1 MKSPSTPD
9 EWSITDSSLLTRKN
23 EQPGKTPTPA
33 TTKTPTYKAEEVSR
47 KHLFLDDLFLQEE
60 IVFLRTELDSKQ
72 RIAEILLKQI
82 SENFRPMNQVE
93 NTTFNNFIK
102 NDVNIKS
109 SKCQSPSKLI
119 NDNTMEKYALTKEKW
134 TFN

>member
-1 MKSPSTPD
+1 M
-9 EWSITDSSLLTRKN
+9 
-23 EQPGKTPTPA
+23 
-33 TTKTPTYKAEEVSR
+33 
-47 KHLFLDDLFLQEE
+47 DDLFLQEE
-60 IVFLRTELDSKQ
+60 IVFLRTELDSTQ
-72 RIAEILLKQI
+72 QIAEILLKQI

-119 NDNTMEKYALTKEKW
+119 NDNTMEKYALTKEK
-134 TFN
+134 

>member
-1 MKSPSTPD
+1 MNDQSLTAP
-9 EWSITDSSLLTRKN
+9 LLTRKN

-72 RIAEILLKQI
+72 RIVQADE
-82 SENFRPMNQVE
+82 
-93 NTTFNNFIK
+93 
-102 NDVNIKS
+102 
-109 SKCQSPSKLI
+109 PSR
-119 NDNTMEKYALTKEKW
+119 EHH
-134 TFN
+134 FQ